1 MTATGQC
8 RLAPLIPLIQDSN
21 HLYDSVVRVMFKL
34 HTNLTSE
41 LLAGHR
47 ERFRQ
52 IFIKLKR
59 FFQQSSE
66 LQYFVNL
73 ISIPR
78 IPDNA
83 PNFQS
88 RSDFGSY
95 IPPVVV
101 VPDPEP
107 DPVVDNLVDTS
118 EPMVQRDEASTVASQ
133 SSPSEIDVQEIIKQ
147 RDELIQ
153 HLQFENDRLG

>member
-34 HTNLTSE
+34 HTHLSNE
-41 LLAGHR
+41 LLIGHR
-47 ERFRQ
+47 ERFRL
-52 IFIKLKR
+52 IFVKLKR

-66 LQYFVNL
+66 LQYFVTL

-78 IPDNA
+78 IPDTA
-83 PNFQS
+83 PNFMS

-95 IPPVVV
+95 IPPIVV
-101 VPDPEP
+101 VPEPEP

-118 EPMVQRDEASTVASQ
+118 EPVVIREEAVAVQ
-133 SSPSEIDVQEIIKQ
+133 SSPPEPDVREILKQ

-153 HLQFENDRLG
+153 HLQYENDRLGYE